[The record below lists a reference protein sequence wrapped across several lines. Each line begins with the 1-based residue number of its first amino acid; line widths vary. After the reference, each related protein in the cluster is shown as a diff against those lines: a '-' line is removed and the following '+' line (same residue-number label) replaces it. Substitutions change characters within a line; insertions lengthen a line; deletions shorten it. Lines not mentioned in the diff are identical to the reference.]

1 MLYFK
6 SIREAED
13 VFKALSTPMRLKI
26 MEMIYDND
34 QLSMNDL
41 AEALGLTN
49 SAISM
54 HVGKLVDAGLVKIN
68 TSSGKRGT
76 MKIVRPRYDRLMIDL
91 APVREDKKCYTDD
104 IKIGY
109 FTSCSVNPTCGL
121 ATPKKIIGE
130 FDDPRVFSFAERFE
144 AGILW
149 FGSGYVEYNLP
160 NHLQAGQKL
169 SELNISFE
177 ISSEAPDTNEDY
189 PSDIYFSI
197 NGIPV
202 GTWISPGDYGARK
215 GYVSPLWWP
224 DPLNQYGLLKTL
236 IINSEGTFIDGGS
249 QISNTTIED
258 LNIDYTS
265 YITFRLE
272 VPKDTA
278 NCGGLTLFGED
289 FGDHTQAIRIKMFY
303 EESLTVDIDDY
314 DK

>member
-6 SIREAED
+6 SISEAED

-26 MEMIYDND
+26 MEMIYEND

-41 AEALGLTN
+41 AESLGLTN

-54 HVGKLVDAGLVKIN
+54 HVGKLVDAGLVKIH
-68 TSSGKRGT
+68 TTSGKRGT

-91 APVREDKKCYTDD
+91 CPEKEAKKCYTDD

-109 FTSCSVNPTCGL
+109 FTSFSATPTCGM
-121 ATPKKIIGE
+121 ATAKKIIGE
-130 FDDPRVFSFAERFE
+130 LDDPRSFSFPERFE
-144 AGILW
+144 ASILW
-149 FGSGYVEYNLP
+149 IASGHVEYNLP
-160 NHLQAGQKL
+160 NHLQAGQTL
-169 SELNISFE
+169 TELQISFE
-177 ISSEAPDTNEDY
+177 ISSEAPETNEDY

-197 NGIPV
+197 NGKSL

-215 GYVSPLWWP
+215 GYISPVWWP
-224 DPLNQYGLLKTL
+224 EPLNQYGLLKTL
-236 IINSEGTFIDGGS
+236 IINSEGTFIDGGA
-249 QISNTTIED
+249 QISDTTIYD

-265 YITFRLE
+265 FISFRIE

-289 FGDHTQAIRIKMFY
+289 FGDHNQAIKVKMFY
-303 EESLTVDIDDY
+303 DENR
-314 DK
+314 